1 MQTRCACRDLRL
13 MPAHA
18 AGEMAHAAGSGLVE
32 SEVTMIRTFY
42 AAVQQRRWTRDRS
55 RRVAAKLNRE
65 RAIALA
71 DLDRLEAM
79 ASQLA
84 EIRALP
90 EALDPQR

>member
-1 MQTRCACRDLRL
+1 MRIRCANRDLRL
-13 MPAHA
+13 VPAFA
-18 AGEMAHAAGSGLVE
+18 AGEMARAAGSGLAE
-32 SEVTMIRTFY
+32 SEVIMIRTLY
-42 AAVQQRRWTRDRS
+42 AVVQQRCWSRDRL
-55 RRVAAKLNRE
+55 RRVAAVLDRE

-90 EALDPQR
+90 EALEPQR

>member
-1 MQTRCACRDLRL
+1 

-18 AGEMAHAAGSGLVE
+18 AGEMAYTAGSGLAE
-32 SEVTMIRTFY
+32 SEVTMIRSLY
-42 AAVQQRRWTRDRS
+42 AAVQQRSWRRHRS
-55 RRVAAKLNRE
+55 RRIAAMLDRE
-65 RAIALA
+65 RAIAMA

-79 ASQLA
+79 AWQLA